1 VRVVEHFAAFL
12 RETGRVAEADEL
24 EAREA
29 ELRAAVSSDASSGR
43 PTAVMTGDRA
53 PSADG

>member
-1 VRVVEHFAAFL
+1 MDSEATTVFRPEVKPHRVRVVEHFAAFL

-29 ELRAAVSSDASSGR
+29 ELRAAVSSDAS
-43 PTAVMTGDRA
+43 
-53 PSADG
+53 